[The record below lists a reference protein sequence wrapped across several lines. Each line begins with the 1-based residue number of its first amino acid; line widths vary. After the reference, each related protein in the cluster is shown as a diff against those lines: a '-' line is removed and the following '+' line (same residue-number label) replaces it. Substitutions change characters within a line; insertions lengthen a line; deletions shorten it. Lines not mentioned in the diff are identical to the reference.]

1 MAQDTDAIERT
12 VERSLNQA
20 VSQDL
25 RALYNMPPPPMLG
38 QGIGQLVG
46 GEIATTMDAAAYETR
61 IQRVGNGW
69 IVKVGCQTFV
79 STDWNE
85 ISMGLKEFY
94 DDPKKAYEK
103 WVVKKE
109 NANV

>member
-1 MAQDTDAIERT
+1 MANEVATTGDPVGQQMIAE
-12 VERSLNQA
+12 
-20 VSQDL
+20 
-25 RALYNMPPPPMLG
+25 YPLG
-38 QGIGQLVG
+38 QLPNTMYQPGALAGIGRQLGQAIPPHVMSAG
-46 GEIATTMDAAAYETR
+46 DYETR

-94 DDPKKAYEK
+94 DDPQKAYDK